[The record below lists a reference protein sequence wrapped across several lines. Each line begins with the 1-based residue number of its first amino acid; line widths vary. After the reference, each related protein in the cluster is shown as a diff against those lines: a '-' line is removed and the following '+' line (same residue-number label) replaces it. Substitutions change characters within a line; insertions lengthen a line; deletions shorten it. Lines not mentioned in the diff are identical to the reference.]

1 MNTKT
6 IYFDE
11 AGFTGSNMLSS
22 DQPAFVYASV
32 AIDPPNASHILTEM
46 TTRFHLQGKELKGMN
61 LIGHRRGQQAISWL
75 LNECKG
81 ISCIAVSNKKFAL
94 AGKFFEH
101 IFEPVLAPINS
112 IFYALEFHL
121 FIANLLYVLFES
133 KDEHAEDI
141 MDEFQALMRTQD
153 PSRLKQLLTPIDR
166 GIKLGDPLGQILTFV
181 VCHKNRIVEE
191 INRLSEVD
199 GLKNWVLELTTTSL
213 FWLLSFWGERFD
225 SIEVCCDKSKP
236 LEINRKLFDALI
248 GRQDRIY
255 MKLGNKPEVLL
266 TYNLAGPVILVDSIQ
281 SPGVQI
287 ADILASSIAYGF
299 KNPNDSLSKEWL
311 SLADSMFSSTCIL
324 PALEALNLHERK
336 PFINALVLRELVERT
351 LKGRSLLVDWD
362 KFLLAA
368 VRTYEYSLLKGG

>member
-1 MNTKT
+1 MSTKT

-32 AIDPPNASHILTEM
+32 AIDQPDASYILAEM
-46 TTRFHLQGKELKGMN
+46 ITRFHLQGKELKGMN
-61 LIGHRRGQQAISWL
+61 LVGHRRGQQAISWL
-75 LNECKG
+75 LNKCKG

-94 AGKFFEH
+94 AGKFFEY
-101 IFEPVLAPINS
+101 IFEPVLAPNNS

-141 MDEFQALMRTQD
+141 MNAFQTLMRTQD
-153 PSRLKQLLTPIDR
+153 PSGLEQLLAPIDAR
-166 GIKLGDPLGQILTFV
+166 IKLGNPLGQILTFV
-181 VCHKNRIVEE
+181 VCHKNQIVEE
-191 INRLSEVD
+191 IKRLSEID

-225 SIEVCCDKSKP
+225 SIEVYCDKSKP
-236 LEINRKLFDALI
+236 LEINRELFDALI

-255 MKLGNKPEVLL
+255 MKLGKKPEVLL
-266 TYNLAGPVILVDSIQ
+266 TYNLARPVILVDSIQ

-324 PALEALNLHERK
+324 PDLKALDLHERE
-336 PFINALVLRELVERT
+336 PFINALVLQELVDRT

-362 KFLLAA
+362 KFLLTAE
-368 VRTYEYSLLKGG
+368 RIYEYSLLKGR